1 MIIEIALGIVLA
13 VIILV
18 VILANFKEIVDVS
31 KFIFSLLLA
40 ILIIYLV
47 SLSSIK
53 FLPLSFNN
61 FIGDAIIVVVIS
73 CLVIFNSFVAYL
85 VINSLIN
92 TIRTFIKYIKIK
104 LNSSN
109 NERK

>member
-18 VILANFKEIVDVS
+18 VILAKFKEIVDVS
-31 KFIFSLLLA
+31 KFIVSLLLS
-40 ILIIYLV
+40 IFIIYLV
-47 SLSSIK
+47 RLAFIK
-53 FLPLSFNN
+53 FLPLSVNN
-61 FIGDAIIVVVIS
+61 FIGDAIVVVIIS
-73 CLVIFNSFVAYL
+73 CLVIFNSFAVYL

-92 TIRTFIKYIKIK
+92 TIKSFIKYIKIR
-104 LNSSN
+104 LNRRN